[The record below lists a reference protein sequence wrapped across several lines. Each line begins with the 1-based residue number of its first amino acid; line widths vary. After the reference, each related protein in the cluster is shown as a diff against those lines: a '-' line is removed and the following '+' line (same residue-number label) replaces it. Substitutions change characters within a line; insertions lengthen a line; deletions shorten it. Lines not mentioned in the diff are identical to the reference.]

1 MRNGISG
8 HASAFLVRRK
18 RALKRTA
25 SVTARNYSL
34 CYIPVRRMEL
44 ISPTDFAKEK
54 VRSVQEYA
62 VLAAQSIGNIFR
74 RPLYLADM
82 IQQADLIGFGS
93 LRIVLAAV
101 FFTGAALA
109 LNSASSLARFGAMT
123 VIGQLVSVGIV
134 RELGPVLAGLV
145 VAGRNA
151 SGMASELGSMIVTEQ
166 IDAMRA
172 LGTDPM
178 KKLVTPR
185 VISTIVML
193 FFLTILGDLMGML
206 GGAFVVNFVLRL
218 DTHQYW
224 NSTWQTLE
232 FSDVFTGLAKPLVF
246 GFIISTIG
254 CYYGL
259 TTKGGTQG
267 VGRATTE
274 AVVASMILIIAVDV
288 FITRLLMI
296 TLGT

>member
-1 MRNGISG
+1 
-8 HASAFLVRRK
+8 
-18 RALKRTA
+18 
-25 SVTARNYSL
+25 
-34 CYIPVRRMEL
+34 MEL
-44 ISPTDFAKEK
+44 ISPTDYAKEK
-54 VRSVQEYA
+54 VRSVQDYV
-62 VLAAQSIGNIFR
+62 VLAVRSLANLFN
-74 RPLYLADM
+74 RPLYVADM
-82 IQQADLIGFGS
+82 IQQADVIGFGS
-93 LRIVLAAV
+93 LPIVLAAC

-109 LNSASSLARFGAMT
+109 LNSASTLDRFGAMT

-151 SGMASELGSMIVTEQ
+151 SGIASELGSMIVTEQ

-185 VISTIVML
+185 VAATIVML
-193 FFLTILGDLMGML
+193 FFLTILGDLLGL
-206 GGAFVVNFVLRL
+206 VGGAFVVSLVLRL

-224 NSTWQTLE
+224 SSTWQTLE
-232 FSDVFTGLAKPLVF
+232 YSDVFTGLTKPIVF
-246 GFIISTIG
+246 GFIVATIG

-274 AVVASMILIIAVDV
+274 AVVASMILIIGVDV
-288 FITRLLMI
+288 FITRVLMI

>member
-1 MRNGISG
+1 
-8 HASAFLVRRK
+8 
-18 RALKRTA
+18 
-25 SVTARNYSL
+25 
-34 CYIPVRRMEL
+34 MEL
-44 ISPTDFAKEK
+44 ISPTDFVKSK
-54 VRSVQEYA
+54 VQSVQEYA
-62 VLAAQSIGNIFR
+62 LLAVRSVGNLFN
-74 RPLYLADM
+74 RPLYVAD
-82 IQQADLIGFGS
+82 IVQQADLIGFGS

-109 LNSASSLARFGAMT
+109 LNSASSLQRFGAMT

-166 IDAMRA
+166 VDAMRA

-185 VISTIVML
+185 VIATIVML
-193 FFLTILGDLMGML
+193 FFLTILGDFMGL
-206 GGAFVVNFVLRL
+206 FGGAFVVSLVLRL

-224 NSTWQTLE
+224 SSTWQTLE
-232 FSDVFTGLAKPLVF
+232 FSDVFTGLAKPVVF
-246 GFIISTIG
+246 GFIIATIG

-259 TTKGGTQG
+259 STKGGTQG

>member
-1 MRNGISG
+1 
-8 HASAFLVRRK
+8 
-18 RALKRTA
+18 
-25 SVTARNYSL
+25 
-34 CYIPVRRMEL
+34 MEL
-44 ISPTDFAKEK
+44 TSPTDYAKEK
-54 VRSVQEYA
+54 VKSVQDYA
-62 VLAAQSIGNIFR
+62 VLAARSLGNLFK
-74 RPLYLADM
+74 RPLYVADM
-82 IQQADLIGFGS
+82 IQQADQIGFGS
-93 LRIVLAAV
+93 LPIVLAAC

-109 LNSASSLARFGAMT
+109 LNSASTLDRFGAMT

-172 LGTDPM
+172 LGTDPL

-185 VISTIVML
+185 VASTIIML
-193 FFLTILGDLMGML
+193 FFLTILGDLLGL
-206 GGAFVVNFVLRL
+206 IGGAFVVKAVLRL

-224 NSTWQTLE
+224 NSAWQTLE
-232 FSDVFTGLAKPLVF
+232 FSDVFTGLTKPVVF
-246 GFIISTIG
+246 GFIVATIG

-259 TTKGGTQG
+259 NTKGGTQG

-274 AVVASMILIIAVDV
+274 AVVAAMILIIAVDV
-288 FITRLLMI
+288 FITRLLML
-296 TLGT
+296 TLGVS

>member
-1 MRNGISG
+1 
-8 HASAFLVRRK
+8 
-18 RALKRTA
+18 
-25 SVTARNYSL
+25 
-34 CYIPVRRMEL
+34 MEL

-62 VLAAQSIGNIFR
+62 LLAARSIGNLFK
-74 RPLYLADM
+74 RPLYVADM

-193 FFLTILGDLMGML
+193 FFLTVISDLVGLTGGFVVSFLML
-206 GGAFVVNFVLRL
+206 GLNSF
-218 DTHQYW
+218 QYW
-224 NSTWQTLE
+224 NQAYQNLRAE
-232 FSDVFTGLAKPLVF
+232 DVTMGLIKPVVF

-254 CYYGL
+254 CFYGL
-259 TTKGGTQG
+259 GT
-267 VGRATTE
+267 
-274 AVVASMILIIAVDV
+274 
-288 FITRLLMI
+288 
-296 TLGT
+296 